1 MASFFLPAL
10 RVCCAAKRAK
20 LRGFA
25 PTQVETMLQQLRE
38 KTTGWIATVILG
50 LLVVPFA
57 FFGMEQYLFQQ
68 NATFAAKI
76 EAPPKWWPSAPAV
89 WPLTMLWQRE
99 EIDSDDFR
107 TAFERARQQQRE
119 QQGEKFDARA
129 FESAE
134 NKRRVLDTLVNQRIL
149 QLTADRAGIAVGDA
163 LVRQTIQGI
172 PAFQVDGKFDPQRY
186 QLALASQ
193 VPARSPR
200 QFEQDVRE
208 SLQQSLIPSE
218 VSQSAFATPSE
229 LQRVLK
235 LLGEKRDVAY
245 AVMPPPVQDTTP
257 ITAAQI
263 QHWYDTHGADYRAP
277 ETVSLEYIEISGDQ
291 LPAPEE
297 ADDATL
303 RQRYEQ
309 EQARFIEPEQ
319 RLASHILVA
328 VPADAS
334 AATQKAAEARAA
346 KLAAEAGQPGA
357 DFAALARANSDDTG
371 SKAAGGDLG
380 WVAKDVMAKPFEE
393 ALFAMQPGQTRGP
406 VKTSFGWHVIQL
418 REVRAGKQVPFE
430 QVREQLARE
439 QAEADREHALNDITG
454 KLVDQVNRNPTTLA
468 PAARLANLPVQRAGP
483 VARGQGSGVI
493 ANPAV
498 QRVAFSESMIEDGT
512 VSDPIEISANHTV
525 LLRVAEHTQA
535 HQLALAEVSP
545 RVIAAIRKDRTTKA
559 AAAAADSVIAAIRAG
574 TPLAELASARGLMV
588 SNVPGLP
595 RAAPMPD
602 PAAVQAMFEA
612 PPPAAGKMSPG
623 KVLLADGRVVVFAV
637 SKVTPG
643 NPAEANAQEKA
654 SLQQQLAQMAG
665 VEDVEAM
672 VSTLRK
678 RMKITIV
685 EERL

>member
-1 MASFFLPAL
+1 L
-10 RVCCAAKRAK
+10 RVPRGSGAAKRAK

-25 PTQVETMLQQLRE
+25 PTQAETMLQQLRE

-99 EIDSDDFR
+99 EIDSNDFR

-129 FESAE
+129 FESVE
-134 NKRRVLDTLVNQRIL
+134 SKRRVLDTLVNQRIL

-163 LVRQTIQGI
+163 LVRDTIQGI
-172 PAFQVDGKFDPQRY
+172 PAFQVEGKFDPQRY

-200 QFEQDVRE
+200 QFEQEVRE
-208 SLQQSLIPSE
+208 SLQQSLIPAE

-245 AVMPPPVQDTTP
+245 TIMPPPTRDTAP

-263 QHWYDTHGADYRAP
+263 QHWYDTHAADYRAP
-277 ETVSLEYIEISGDQ
+277 ETVSLEYIEIAGDQ
-291 LPAPEE
+291 LPAPPE

-309 EQARFIEPEQ
+309 EKARFIEPEQ

-328 VPADAS
+328 VPADAN
-334 AATQKAAEARAA
+334 AAAQKAAEAKAA
-346 KLAAEAGQPGA
+346 KLAAEARQPGA
-357 DFAALARANSDDTG
+357 DFAALARTNSDDTG

-380 WVAKDVMAKPFEE
+380 WVAKDVMAKPFED
-393 ALFAMQPGQTRGP
+393 ALFAMQPGETRGP

-418 REVRAGKQVPFE
+418 REVKAGKQVPFE
-430 QVREQLARE
+430 QARPQLARE

-454 KLVDQVNRNPTTLA
+454 KLVDQVNKNPTTLA

-483 VARGQGSGVI
+483 LARGQGSGVI

-525 LLRVAEHTQA
+525 LLRVTEHNPA
-535 HQLALAEVSP
+535 HQLPLAEVSQ
-545 RVIAAIRKDRTTKA
+545 RVISAIRRDRSIKA
-559 AAAAADSVIAAIRAG
+559 AAAAADSVIAAVRAG
-574 TPLAELASARGLMV
+574 TPLAELASARGLTV

-595 RAAPMPD
+595 RAAPMLD
-602 PAAVQAMFEA
+602 PAAVKAMFEA
-612 PPPAAGKMSPG
+612 PPPAPGKGSPG
-623 KVLLADGRVVVFAV
+623 KALLPDGRMVVFVV

-643 NPAEANAQEKA
+643 NPAEASAQEKA
-654 SLQQQLAQMAG
+654 SLQEQLGQMAG
-665 VEDVEAM
+665 VEDVEAL